1 MLQGHSLGLA
11 AAVRQ
16 LLAAGGWRALWRGLG
31 ARTLSLAG
39 TMTVVPVVIGGLGGL
54 VLPVP

>member
-1 MLQGHSLGLA
+1 VPQGHSLGLA
-11 AAVRQ
+11 DAVRQ
-16 LLAAGGWRALWRGLG
+16 LLAAGGWRGLG

-39 TMTVVPVVIGGLGGL
+39 TMTVVPVVIGGLSGM